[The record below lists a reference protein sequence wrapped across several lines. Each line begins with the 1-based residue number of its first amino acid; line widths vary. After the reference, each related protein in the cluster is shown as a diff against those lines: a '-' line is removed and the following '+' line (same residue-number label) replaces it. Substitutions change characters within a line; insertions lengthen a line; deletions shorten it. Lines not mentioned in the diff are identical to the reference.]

1 MFAWPGD
8 QGCKLTLMAEMNF
21 NNWTCPLPLRD
32 YPKIVLGHG
41 GGGKLSSE
49 LVENLFLP
57 VFSNETLAELSDA
70 AALDVAGLLAEGG
83 RLSYST
89 DSFVIKPL
97 FFRGGN
103 IGNLAVNGTV
113 NDVAMAGAKPLF
125 LSAGFIIEE
134 GFEIE
139 SLGRIVQTMG
149 GAAQTAGVK
158 IVTGDTKVVDKGKGD
173 GLFINTSGLGI
184 IPPDINLAPQLARP
198 GDRVIVSGEIG
209 VHGVAIMSEREGLE
223 FDAPIESDCANLNF
237 LVEDILAATKRV
249 RVLRDPTRGGIA
261 SALNEIAR
269 ASETGIVL
277 DEKTV
282 PVPTVVSSACEFL
295 GLDPFYVANEGK
307 LLAIVPADKAEK
319 VLEAMRKNER
329 GEKAAIIG
337 EVVADHPGMVVA
349 TTAFGATRVVD
360 MQLGEQL
367 PRIC

>member
-1 MFAWPGD
+1 
-8 QGCKLTLMAEMNF
+8 MNDLDF
-21 NNWTCPLPLRD
+21 SQWTCPLPLRD
-32 YPKIVLGHG
+32 YPRIVLAHG
-41 GGGKLSSE
+41 GGGKLSNE

-57 VFSNETLAELSDA
+57 VFSNETLDKLSDSA
-70 AALDVAGLLAEGG
+70 TLDVAELLKDGG

-89 DSFVIKPL
+89 DSFVVQPL

-134 GFEIE
+134 GFEVE

-149 GAAQTAGVK
+149 EQAKFAGVK

-173 GLFINTSGLGI
+173 GLFINTSGIGVIPKDVNLG
-184 IPPDINLAPQLARP
+184 PNLAQA
-198 GDRVIVSGEIG
+198 GDVVIISGEIG
-209 VHGVAIMSEREGLE
+209 LHGVAIMSEREGLD

-237 LVEDILAATKRV
+237 LVGEMLAVTKEI

-261 SALNEIAR
+261 SALNEIAK
-269 ASETGIVL
+269 ASNVGIALVER
-277 DEKTV
+277 DV
-282 PVPTVVSSACEFL
+282 PVPTLVRSACEFL

-307 LLAIVPADKAEK
+307 LLAIVPREKADEL
-319 VLEAMRKNER
+319 LEAMQKNEY
-329 GEKAAIIG
+329 GTKAAIIG
-337 EVVADHPGMVVA
+337 EVVEAHPGMVVA
-349 TTAFGATRVVD
+349 KTGIGGTRVVD